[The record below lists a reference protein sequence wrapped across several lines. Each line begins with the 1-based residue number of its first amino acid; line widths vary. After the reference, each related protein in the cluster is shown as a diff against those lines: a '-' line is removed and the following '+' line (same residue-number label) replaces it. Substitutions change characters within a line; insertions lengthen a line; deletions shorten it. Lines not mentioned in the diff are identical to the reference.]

1 MGQLRVYSSKP
12 THKEI
17 SVKTKFLMLLLAAL
31 LGLPVT
37 AFGAKGDAGQEAK
50 EPQAAAKSDAKLET
64 DEDKFSYIIGADVGT
79 NLREQELKINFD
91 FFLKGLQDAVEG
103 KELALSQEEMR
114 AIFNAFREKMMAE
127 MQKVRAEQAEKNLSE
142 GKTFLAENAK
152 KPGVKTLP
160 SGLQYL
166 VVKSGAGEQPTAAD
180 TVRTHYRGTFIDGTE
195 FDSSYER
202 NEPAEFPVTGVIKGW
217 TEALQLMHVGDKW
230 KLFIP
235 ADLAYGPQGRGAQM
249 PPNATLIFDIEL
261 LDVVKNGADTAD
273 GTVKIQQ

>member
-1 MGQLRVYSSKP
+1 
-12 THKEI
+12 
-17 SVKTKFLMLLLAAL
+17 VKTKTLLLSLVAL
-31 LGLPVT
+31 LALSLP
-37 AFGAKGDAGQEAK
+37 AFGAKGEAVAEKSGQ
-50 EPQAAAKSDAKLET
+50 PGSAAKSDAKLGT

-79 NLREQELKINFD
+79 NLRQQELKINFES
-91 FFLKGLQDAVEG
+91 FMKGLQDAVEG
-103 KELALSQEEMR
+103 KELALSQEEMQ

-127 MQKVRAEQAEKNLSE
+127 MQKERAAQAEKNLGE

-166 VVKSGAGEQPTAAD
+166 VVESGKGEQPKATD

-235 ADLAYGPQGRGAQM
+235 SDLAYGPQGRGAQM

-261 LDVVKNGADTAD
+261 LDIVTPGADASD
-273 GTVKIQQ
+273 GTIKIQQ

>member
-1 MGQLRVYSSKP
+1 M
-12 THKEI
+12 
-17 SVKTKFLMLLLAAL
+17 KTKILIVLFAAL
-31 LGLPVT
+31 LGLPMT
-37 AFGAKGDAGQEAK
+37 AFGAKGDAAQEAK

-64 DEDKFSYIIGADVGT
+64 DEEKFSYIIGADVGT
-79 NLREQELKINFD
+79 NLRQEKLKINFES
-91 FFLKGLQDAVEG
+91 FLKGLRDAVEG
-103 KELALSQEEMR
+103 KELALSKQEME

-127 MQKVRAEQAEKNLSE
+127 VQAERAEQAEKNLSE

-166 VVKSGAGEQPTAAD
+166 VVESGSGEQPTASD

-195 FDSSYER
+195 FDSSYKR

-235 ADLAYGPQGRGAQM
+235 SDLAYGPLGRGAQM

-261 LDVVKNGADTAD
+261 LEVVKDDADAAD